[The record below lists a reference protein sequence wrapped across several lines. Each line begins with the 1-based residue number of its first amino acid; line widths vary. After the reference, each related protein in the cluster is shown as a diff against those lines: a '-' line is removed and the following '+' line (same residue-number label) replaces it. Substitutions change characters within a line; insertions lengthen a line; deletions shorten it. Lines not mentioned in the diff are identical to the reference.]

1 MLESPTYDRKRGTSM
16 STHNSDRATL
26 QKKQRKKKKKL
37 KPNHANSSEIAHK
50 LAHLGSDNGTTSSM
64 PPMPISRA

>member
-26 QKKQRKKKKKL
+26 QKKQRKKKKETET
-37 KPNHANSSEIAHK
+37 KPREFFRNCPQTSPLRIRQWNHIFHASYANI
-50 LAHLGSDNGTTSSM
+50 
-64 PPMPISRA
+64 